1 MSIGVRRSWD
11 TTAAAR
17 TRGVTA
23 TIEGL
28 LASIW
33 FAWAR
38 SDASTS
44 MRSWLEIGGVAALL
58 VASAGLVL
66 AASRYGRPAQAG
78 ESALRRRYNRIVAA
92 EVMLLMAGAAVLAA
106 IGLSAWIPTWLCA
119 GVGIHFLPAS
129 RLFETP
135 FLGLIG
141 LTITAASASAVAAGL
156 TTTVPPSVVA
166 GAGAGACLLV
176 AALGSLA
183 GGVRAEARRAT
194 P

>member
-44 MRSWLEIGGVAALL
+44 IRLWLEIGGVAALL

-135 FLGLIG
+135 FLALIG

-166 GAGAGACLLV
+166 GAGAGGCLLV

>member
-44 MRSWLEIGGVAALL
+44 MRLWLEIGGVAALL
-58 VASAGLVL
+58 VAAAGLIL

-78 ESALRRRYNRIVAA
+78 A
-92 EVMLLMAGAAVLAA
+92 VM
-106 IGLSAWIPTWLCA
+106 
-119 GVGIHFLPAS
+119 
-129 RLFETP
+129 
-135 FLGLIG
+135 
-141 LTITAASASAVAAGL
+141 
-156 TTTVPPSVVA
+156 
-166 GAGAGACLLV
+166 
-176 AALGSLA
+176 
-183 GGVRAEARRAT
+183 ARRAE
-194 P
+194 

>member
-1 MSIGVRRSWD
+1 MSIGVRRTWD

-44 MRSWLEIGGVAALL
+44 MRLWLEIGGVVALL

-135 FLGLIG
+135 FLALIG

-156 TTTVPPSVVA
+156 TTTFPPSVVA

>member
-1 MSIGVRRSWD
+1 MSIGVRTSWG

-17 TRGVTA
+17 TRGLTA
-23 TIEGL
+23 AIEGL
-28 LASIW
+28 LAAVW

-38 SDASTS
+38 SDAPASV
-44 MRSWLEIGGVAALL
+44 RLWLEVGGVAALL
-58 VASAGLVL
+58 VASAGVVL
-66 AASRYGRPAQAG
+66 AASRYGRPALAR

-106 IGLSAWIPTWLCA
+106 IGLPAWIPTWLCA

-135 FLGLIG
+135 FLALIG
-141 LTITAASASAVAAGL
+141 LTITAAAASAVATGL
-156 TTTVPPSVVA
+156 TTTVPQSVVA

-176 AALGSLA
+176 AALGSVA
-183 GGVRAEARRAT
+183 GGVRAEARRAA
-194 P
+194 